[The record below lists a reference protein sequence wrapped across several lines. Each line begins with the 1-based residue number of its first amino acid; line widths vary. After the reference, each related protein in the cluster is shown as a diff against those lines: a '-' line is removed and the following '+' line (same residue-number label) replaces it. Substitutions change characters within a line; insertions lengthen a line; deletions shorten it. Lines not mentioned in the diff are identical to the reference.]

1 MSEKFGIINDAG
13 TFVEVTAEQ
22 FPPFKAAG
30 YRKLKANEDI
40 PLQVLEELGQPRRGA
55 GWRQARRDAE
65 MIQRARNESLPT
77 EADEPTE

>member
-1 MSEKFGIINDAG
+1 MSERFGAINDAG
-13 TFVEVTAEQ
+13 TFVEVSAEE

-30 YRKLKANEDI
+30 YHKLKPTEEI

-65 MIQRARNESLPT
+65 MIQRAREVDEST
-77 EADEPTE
+77 E